1 MTMKSGFI
9 SLLALTTIAGTA
21 VMMTPTALAQS
32 SAAEKASARAIVKAA
47 IKQGVV
53 GETAEG
59 YLALTDKN
67 VPAAIVEA
75 TNEINIGRKSVYTK
89 LARKQN
95 VQVEVIAALTG
106 EKQLAKAEAETKI
119 LTKSGRWIT
128 VK

>member
-9 SLLALTTIAGTA
+9 SLLALTAIAGTA
-21 VMMTPTALAQS
+21 VIMTPTALAQS

-89 LARKQN
+89 LARKQKKS
-95 VQVEVIAALTG
+95 VIKKKHLRAIMQNRKDSVTTG
-106 EKQLAKAEAETKI
+106 SHSMKRSLKK
-119 LTKSGRWIT
+119 
-128 VK
+128 